1 VSFALEFLAG
11 GGPLLEWL
19 LGAAAGW
26 RYLFS
31 PSYRR
36 RVHARWRDKAWIYIA
51 VDVICGVA
59 SCLLF
64 LLLLYALISAFAGWD
79 WWARLFF
86 V

>member
-1 VSFALEFLAG
+1 VTFVLELLAG

-36 RVHARWRDKAWIYIA
+36 RVHARWRDKAGIYIA

-59 SCLLF
+59 TCLVSV
-64 LLLLYALISAFAGWD
+64 LLLHAVISAFAGWN
-79 WWARLFF
+79 WSARLFSF
-86 V
+86 